1 MLDAL
6 KRDLVAAQIIK
17 IGEYDYFVH
26 PLTDGIPAM
35 DPMIVNEIIDQIMSI
50 ANLDCDLLL
59 APEAMGIPIIVPIS
73 LRTGIPYGVVRKRR
87 YGLPGEVCVRQR
99 TGYSDG
105 DMFINGVK
113 KGDKVVLM
121 DDVMSTGGT
130 IMAIVLALKKIGAEV
145 VDVVVIV
152 EKGDKKKSIEELT
165 GTKIKTLVRVEVR
178 GGKLSI
184 ID

>member
-35 DPMIVNEIIDQIMSI
+35 DPMILNEIMSQIMSI

-87 YGLPGEVCVRQR
+87 YGLPGEVCVVSGQD
-99 TGYSDG
+99 TP
-105 DMFINGVK
+105 
-113 KGDKVVLM
+113 
-121 DDVMSTGGT
+121 
-130 IMAIVLALKKIGAEV
+130 MAIC
-145 VDVVVIV
+145 
-152 EKGDKKKSIEELT
+152 S
-165 GTKIKTLVRVEVR
+165 
-178 GGKLSI
+178 
-184 ID
+184 